1 MEQLIWWIVVIL
13 AGILIVCWMFSL
25 IDDHHTSKGLMWKID
40 ERLSKLEW
48 KETQRTTVHPELDPL
63 KMEKRISDLEEA
75 IYGLGVKFEDIP

>member
-13 AGILIVCWMFSL
+13 AGAFIVRWMFSL
-25 IDDHHTSKGLMWKID
+25 IDGHSTSKGLVGEID

-75 IYGLGVKFEDIP
+75 IYGSGVKFEDVP